1 MVPRTQSSSL
11 NFGDKTVF
19 MYIEKEVVIDMVK
32 NMIIFLSLL
41 VILVC
46 VISIFNARSIA
57 KKKFDTV
64 EENKA
69 TKTIKIVGFIVTIG
83 MLLLIYIYR

>member
-1 MVPRTQSSSL
+1 
-11 NFGDKTVF
+11 
-19 MYIEKEVVIDMVK
+19 MVK

-46 VISIFNARSIA
+46 VISIFNARIIA
-57 KKKFDTV
+57 RKKFETV

-69 TKTIKIVGFIVTIG
+69 TRMIKIIGFIVTIG
-83 MLLLIYIYR
+83 MLFLIYIYR